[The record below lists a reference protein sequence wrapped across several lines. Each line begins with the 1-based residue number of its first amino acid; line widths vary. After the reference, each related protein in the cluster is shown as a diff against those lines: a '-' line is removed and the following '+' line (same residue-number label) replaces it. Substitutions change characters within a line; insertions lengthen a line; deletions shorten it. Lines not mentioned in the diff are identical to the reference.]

1 MSVSHILVGDE
12 TFVYVCVLNFFP
24 NPSLTCVIATSL
36 LVATFQD
43 DCIQARIAFAK
54 RNTLSSLE
62 ANGPL

>member
-36 LVATFQD
+36 LVLFKMSVYKK
-43 DCIQARIAFAK
+43 IAFAPY
-54 RNTLSSLE
+54 LE
-62 ANGPL
+62 EDKTKLK